1 MGALAAPH
9 LWLQLLERTGTP
21 VEAAR
26 LRITILGGRRLL
38 DVRLERSHWSAVDLP
53 VALIELLLKLVA
65 LVLIEAQLLLQV
77 LDPLLKGVEILV
89 VRLSLSLQSLVH
101 FHQVIVED
109 NQLLHLRERILSHLL
124 MRLKLILIQVLE
136 ALQSLLQLFGV
147 THKDLVFMGQ
157 ELDPLLELL
166 FLSVLAV
173 FNLVQV
179 TLCQLEVV
187 QDNVS

>member
-1 MGALAAPH
+1 M
-9 LWLQLLERTGTP
+9 
-21 VEAAR
+21 
-26 LRITILGGRRLL
+26 
-38 DVRLERSHWSAVDLP
+38 ERSHWSAVDLP

-65 LVLIEAQLLLQV
+65 LVLVEAQLLLQV
-77 LDPLLKGVEILV
+77 LDSLLKGVEILV

-124 MRLKLILIQVLE
+124 MRLELILIQVLE

-147 THKDLVFMGQ
+147 THQNLVFMGQ